1 MKSFFIACL
10 AATSTFAAPLAAPQ
24 FGGFPSFGGGLGGS
38 TKNDVINGVCKPVT
52 YIFARGTTEIGNMGS
67 TVGPALEKAL
77 ESAFGQNNVATQGVT
92 YPADVAG
99 AISGALSPGT
109 AQGARTMASLTQQV
123 LSKCPDTK
131 VILAGYSQGA
141 EQVHGALIN
150 LQNGQVAVRLDLLC
164 VKLDRLLTNCS
175 RLLLLLATRFREA
188 PSEISTPVVPRCTA
202 ISWMPSAMVLLLSLL
217 LICPTPFRMLPLP
230 HSLRRVSLGTSKR
243 EGLCWRCSTSLNA
256 IQLRFSNPLFHR
268 ILIVSTV
275 DIIKS

>member
-1 MKSFFIACL
+1 MKSFFITCL
-10 AATSTFAAPLAAPQ
+10 AASSAFAAPLAAPQ
-24 FGGFPSFGGGLGGS
+24 FGGFPSFGGGLGSS
-38 TKNDVINGVCKPVT
+38 TKNDVISGVCKPVT

-67 TVGPALEKAL
+67 TVGPALQKAL

-150 LQNGQVAVRLDLLC
+150 LQSGQVAVSVHSSQTTLDH
-164 VKLDRLLTNCS
+164 LLT
-175 RLLLLLATRFREA
+175 RFQA
-188 PSEISTPVVPRCTA
+188 A
-202 ISWMPSAMVLLLSLL
+202 ITFGDPLQRS
-217 LICPTPFRMLPLP
+217 PFRNIDSGRTKIYCNLLDAVCNGAFVISAS
-230 HSLRRVSLGTSKR
+230 HLSYS
-243 EGLCWRCSTSLNA
+243 
-256 IQLRFSNPLFHR
+256 IQDATPAAQFAKG
-268 ILIVSTV
+268 
-275 DIIKS
+275 IIGNI

>member
-1 MKSFFIACL
+1 MKSFFITCL
-10 AATSTFAAPLAAPQ
+10 AATSAFAAPLAAPQ
-24 FGGFPSFGGGLGGS
+24 FGGFPSFGGGLGSS
-38 TKNDVINGVCKPVT
+38 TKNDVISGVCKPVT

-67 TVGPALEKAL
+67 TVGPALQKAL

-150 LQNGQVAVRLDLLC
+150 LQNGQVAVRIQSFQTTLNHI
-164 VKLDRLLTNCS
+164 LTKYY
-175 RLLLLLATRFREA
+175 R
-188 PSEISTPVVPRCTA
+188 
-202 ISWMPSAMVLLLSLL
+202 LLSLL
-217 LICPTPFRMLPLP
+217 ATPSREALSETLTLAVPRYTAICWMPCATVPLSFLLLTCPTPSRMLPLP
-230 HSLRRVSLGTSKR
+230 PNSPRVSSATSKR
-243 EGLCWRCSTSLNA
+243 RRSCWLC
-256 IQLRFSNPLFHR
+256 
-268 ILIVSTV
+268 
-275 DIIKS
+275 

>member
-1 MKSFFIACL
+1 SFTTPFT
-10 AATSTFAAPLAAPQ
+10 TS
-24 FGGFPSFGGGLGGS
+24 FPTLVFSRLGLGSS

-123 LSKCPDTK
+123 LGKCPDTK

-150 LQNGQVAVRLDLLC
+150 LQNGQVALLQ
-164 VKLDRLLTNCS
+164 VTLTFGDPLQRS
-175 RLLLLLATRFREA
+175 
-188 PSEISTPVVPRCTA
+188 
-202 ISWMPSAMVLLLSLL
+202 
-217 LICPTPFRMLPLP
+217 PFRNIDSGRTKVYCNILDAVCNGAFVISAAHL
-230 HSLRRVSLGTSKR
+230 SYS
-243 EGLCWRCSTSLNA
+243 
-256 IQLRFSNPLFHR
+256 IQDATPAAQFAKGVIGN
-268 ILIVSTV
+268 I
-275 DIIKS
+275 

>member
-150 LQNGQVAVRLDLLC
+150 LQNGQVAAA
-164 VKLDRLLTNCS
+164 LTFGDPLQRS
-175 RLLLLLATRFREA
+175 
-188 PSEISTPVVPRCTA
+188 
-202 ISWMPSAMVLLLSLL
+202 
-217 LICPTPFRMLPLP
+217 PFRNIDSGRTKVYCNILDAVCNGAFVISAAHL
-230 HSLRRVSLGTSKR
+230 SYS
-243 EGLCWRCSTSLNA
+243 
-256 IQLRFSNPLFHR
+256 IQDATPAAQFA
-268 ILIVSTV
+268 
-275 DIIKS
+275 KSVIGNI

>member
-24 FGGFPSFGGGLGGS
+24 FGGFPSFGGGLGGLGSS
-38 TKNDVINGVCKPVT
+38 TKNDVTSGVCKPVT

-67 TVGPALEKAL
+67 TVGPALQRAL

-99 AISGALSPGT
+99 AISGALSPAT
-109 AQGARTMASLTQQV
+109 AQGARTMASLTQQA

-150 LQNGQVAVRLDLLC
+150 LQNGQVAVSVHLQG
-164 VKLDRLLTNCS
+164 
-175 RLLLLLATRFREA
+175 F
-188 PSEISTPVVPRCTA
+188 
-202 ISWMPSAMVLLLSLL
+202 
-217 LICPTPFRMLPLP
+217 
-230 HSLRRVSLGTSKR
+230 
-243 EGLCWRCSTSLNA
+243 
-256 IQLRFSNPLFHR
+256 
-268 ILIVSTV
+268 
-275 DIIKS
+275 DIGSFC

>member
-1 MKSFFIACL
+1 MKSFFITCL
-10 AATSTFAAPLAAPQ
+10 AATSAFAAPLAAPQ
-24 FGGFPSFGGGLGGS
+24 FGGFPSFGGGLGSS

-92 YPADVAG
+92 YPADIAG

-123 LSKCPDTK
+123 LGKCPDTK

-150 LQNGQVAVRLDLLC
+150 LQNGQVAVRPRRFSTH
-164 VKLDRLLTNCS
+164 LDRSLTSCH
-175 RLLLLLATRFREA
+175 RLLLLSATRSREA
-188 PSEISTPVVPRCTA
+188 PSETLTLAVPRSTA
-202 ISWMPSAMVLLLSLL
+202 TSWMLSATVPLSSLL
-217 LICPTPFRMLPLP
+217 LICPTPSRTPLLPL
-230 HSLRRVSLGTSKR
+230 SLLKVSLATSK
-243 EGLCWRCSTSLNA
+243 
-256 IQLRFSNPLFHR
+256 HR
-268 ILIVSTV
+268 RLSE
-275 DIIKS
+275 KSRTTLTAA